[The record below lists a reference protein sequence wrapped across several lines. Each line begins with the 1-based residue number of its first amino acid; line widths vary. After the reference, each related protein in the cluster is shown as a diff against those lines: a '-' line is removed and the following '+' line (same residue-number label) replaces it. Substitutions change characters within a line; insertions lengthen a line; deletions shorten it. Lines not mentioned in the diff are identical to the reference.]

1 METFISAAI
10 SILFH
15 GLAFAMVLY
24 IVSVGLSL
32 TMGLMGFVNLAHGA
46 FAMIG
51 GYVSVTLINVYHVP
65 FALALLT
72 AFIAAGTVSA
82 ILERT
87 LFARLYGA
95 GELEQVLFTIG
106 LVFMA
111 GAAVRK
117 LFGPI
122 PLPVHPPAFLSG
134 QLDLGFRAFPMYRAF
149 LIGVSL
155 ALIVSLWIGIDRTR
169 LGARLRASV
178 DNRRMAEAIGID
190 TRLLFTLTFAL
201 GSGLAALDGGL
212 GADILAIYPGY
223 AVEYLVY
230 FLMVVAVG
238 GLGSI
243 RGPFVAALLL
253 GIGDTACKYL
263 VPEIG
268 AFFLYAAMIGLLMW
282 RPAGLFGRA

>member
-1 METFISAAI
+1 METIVAALV

-15 GLAFAMVLY
+15 GVAFAMVLY

-46 FAMIG
+46 FAMAG
-51 GYVSVTLINVYHVP
+51 GYITVTLMNTYQVP
-65 FALALLT
+65 FGLALLA
-72 AFIAAGTVSA
+72 AFVAVAVVSA
-82 ILERT
+82 ILERA
-87 LFARLYGA
+87 LYARLYGA

-111 GAAVRK
+111 GAVVRK

-122 PLPVHPPAFLSG
+122 PLPVHPPAMLSG
-134 QLDLGFRAFPMYRAF
+134 QLDLGFRTVPLYRAF
-149 LIGVSL
+149 LILVSFV
-155 ALIVSLWIGIDRTR
+155 LIFLLWLGIERTNF
-169 LGARLRASV
+169 GARLRASV

-190 TRLLFTLTFAL
+190 TSLLFTLTFAL
-201 GSGLAALDGGL
+201 GSGLAALGGGL

-223 AVEYLVY
+223 AIEYLVY
-230 FLMVVAVG
+230 FLMVVSVG

-263 VPEIG
+263 VPAFG
-268 AFFLYAAMIGLLMW
+268 AFFIYVAMIGLLMW
-282 RPAGLFGRA
+282 RPAGLFGRV

>member
-1 METFISAAI
+1 METVLAALV

-51 GYVSVTLINVYHVP
+51 GYITVTLMNLYQVP
-65 FALALLT
+65 FGFALMA
-72 AFIAAGTVSA
+72 AFIAVALVSA

-87 LFARLYGA
+87 LYTRLYGA

-106 LVFMA
+106 LIFMA
-111 GAAVRK
+111 EAVMRK
-117 LFGPI
+117 IFGPV
-122 PLPVHPPAFLSG
+122 PLPVHPPAILSG
-134 QLDLGFRAFPMYRAF
+134 QLDLGFRTFPVYRAF
-149 LIGVSL
+149 LIVVSFV
-155 ALIVSLWIGIDRTR
+155 LIVLLWLGIERTR
-169 LGARLRASV
+169 FGARLRASV
-178 DNRRMAEAIGID
+178 DNRRMAESIGID
-190 TRLLFTLTFAL
+190 TGSLFTLTFAL
-201 GSGLAALDGGL
+201 GSGLAAFGGGL

-223 AVEYLVY
+223 AIEYLVY

-263 VPEIG
+263 VPEFG
-268 AFFLYAAMIGLLMW
+268 PFFIYTAMIGLLIW

>member
-1 METFISAAI
+1 METVLAALV

-51 GYVSVTLINVYHVP
+51 GYITVTLMNLYQVP
-65 FALALLT
+65 FGFALMA
-72 AFIAAGTVSA
+72 AFIAVALVSA

-87 LFARLYGA
+87 LYTRLYGA

-106 LVFMA
+106 LIFMA
-111 GAAVRK
+111 EAVMRK
-117 LFGPI
+117 IFGPV
-122 PLPVHPPAFLSG
+122 PLPVHPPAILSG
-134 QLDLGFRAFPMYRAF
+134 QLDLGFRTFPVYRAF
-149 LIGVSL
+149 LIVVSFV
-155 ALIVSLWIGIDRTR
+155 LIVLLWLGIERTR
-169 LGARLRASV
+169 FGARLRASV
-178 DNRRMAEAIGID
+178 DNRRMAESIGID
-190 TRLLFTLTFAL
+190 TGSLFTLTFAL
-201 GSGLAALDGGL
+201 GSGLAAFGGGL

-223 AVEYLVY
+223 AIEYLVY

-263 VPEIG
+263 VPEFG
-268 AFFLYAAMIGLLMW
+268 AFFIYAAMIGLLMW

>member
-1 METFISAAI
+1 MDAILSALV

-15 GLAFAMVLY
+15 GTAFAMVLY

-46 FAMIG
+46 FAMVG
-51 GYVSVTLINVYHVP
+51 GYIAITLMNRWQVP
-65 FALALLT
+65 FGLALLA
-72 AFIAAGTVSA
+72 AFAAVALVSA
-82 ILERT
+82 LLERT
-87 LFARLYGA
+87 LYARLYGA

-106 LVFMA
+106 LIFMT
-111 GAAVRK
+111 GAAVRQ

-122 PLPVHPPAFLSG
+122 PLAVHPPAVLSG
-134 QLDLGFRAFPMYRAF
+134 QLDLGFRTVPLYRAF
-149 LIGVSL
+149 LIGAGF
-155 ALIVSLWIGIDRTR
+155 ALIVSLWLGIERTR
-169 LGARLRASV
+169 FGARLRAAV
-178 DNRRMAEAIGID
+178 DNRRMAESIGID
-190 TRLLFTLTFAL
+190 TSLLFTLTFAL
-201 GSGLAALDGGL
+201 GSGLAALGGGL
-212 GADILAIYPGY
+212 GADVLAIYPGY

-253 GIGDTACKYL
+253 GIGDTACEYL
-263 VPEIG
+263 VPEFG